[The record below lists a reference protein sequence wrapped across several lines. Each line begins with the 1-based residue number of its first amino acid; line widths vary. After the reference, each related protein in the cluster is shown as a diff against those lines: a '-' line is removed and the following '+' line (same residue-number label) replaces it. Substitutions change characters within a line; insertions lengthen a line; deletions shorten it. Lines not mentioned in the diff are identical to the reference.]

1 MLTDKVVCLRPPRNR
16 WWRSWWA
23 WDTSRNS
30 LFFDDAASG
39 YTIWLSTSET
49 ETLEVGVAAVAG
61 EDERDPG
68 EAPVA
73 SISRESAIDDSRR
86 REGILDWDLA
96 PGGARGEFCPKLL
109 AK

>member
-1 MLTDKVVCLRPPRNR
+1 MPPAVIPFGFPFPRPR
-16 WWRSWWA
+16 
-23 WDTSRNS
+23 
-30 LFFDDAASG
+30 
-39 YTIWLSTSET
+39 
-49 ETLEVGVAAVAG
+49 TLEVGVAAVAG

-73 SISRESAIDDSRR
+73 SISRESAFDDSRR

-109 AK
+109 AQVSE

>member
-1 MLTDKVVCLRPPRNR
+1 
-16 WWRSWWA
+16 
-23 WDTSRNS
+23 
-30 LFFDDAASG
+30 
-39 YTIWLSTSET
+39 
-49 ETLEVGVAAVAG
+49 VAAVAG

-73 SISRESAIDDSRR
+73 SRESAIDDSRR

-109 AK
+109 AQVSE

>member
-1 MLTDKVVCLRPPRNR
+1 MLPAVIPFDLPFPRPR
-16 WWRSWWA
+16 
-23 WDTSRNS
+23 
-30 LFFDDAASG
+30 
-39 YTIWLSTSET
+39 
-49 ETLEVGVAAVAG
+49 TLEVGVAVAG

-96 PGGARGEFCPKLL
+96 PGGPRGEFCPNLL
-109 AK
+109 APVSE